1 MSFPVTE
8 LRWPKHLLPLQE
20 VDNLL
25 RCGIC
30 FDYFN
35 TAMIIPQCSHNF
47 CSLCIRKSLS
57 YKPQCPI
64 CCMVA
69 TGPDLK
75 NNRILDELVQ
85 NFISARQR
93 LFQAVLDSP
102 SISSPTL
109 LPKKAPLQGHILN
122 SPDGLFLKRKKQCAD
137 TFPVNEN
144 RHLISADKD
153 KIIKIKQ
160 EENPCSSEESY
171 EAGGKEV
178 ANTAP
183 TGSIRNSEMPSTS
196 ATKFVT
202 KVECPVCG
210 VPVQE
215 LHINNHLDS
224 CLTRD
229 EKKDSLRSSG
239 QKRKLLPKLVYSLLS
254 DRDLRKRLKEHG
266 LSTQG
271 TKQQLIKRHQ
281 EFVHMYNS
289 ECDSL
294 NPKSVAEIVKELE
307 NIEKTQ
313 AQLDASKPK
322 EDSMIFSKHQTE
334 NEIDEIHRDYRKKHK
349 AEFQL
354 LIDQMKKR
362 KKNASKEQIKEEKP
376 EHKEERPEQKEAT
389 TDSGEKLRVQ
399 EQSERASVSNQSPE
413 TEAAVWEENLS
424 LFAACQS
431 SASSN
436 SSSSDIIRDLEI
448 AGMCS
453 NSSDK
458 KRSVKMTKQKSQH
471 SRSSSPISKS
481 KRRRK

>member
-8 LRWPKHLLPLQE
+8 LRWPKHLLPLKE

-35 TAMIIPQCSHNF
+35 TAMIIPQCSHNY

-75 NNRILDELVQ
+75 NNRILDELVH
-85 NFISARQR
+85 NFVSARQR

-109 LPKKAPLQGHILN
+109 LPKKAPPQDHILN
-122 SPDGLFLKRKKQCAD
+122 SPDGFFLNQKKHCAD
-137 TFPVNEN
+137 TFQVNEK

-153 KIIKIKQ
+153 KNIKIKQ
-160 EENPCSSEESY
+160 EENPCSSELCS
-171 EAGGKEV
+171 EAGGKV

-183 TGSIRNSEMPSTS
+183 TGGIKNSEMPSTS

-266 LSTQG
+266 LSTHG

-322 EDSMIFSKHQTE
+322 EDNMVFTKHQTE

-349 AEFQL
+349 AEYQL

-362 KKNASKEQIKEEKP
+362 KKNTSKEQMKEERP
-376 EHKEERPEQKEAT
+376 EQKEERPEQKEAIT
-389 TDSGEKLRVQ
+389 ESGEKLRVQ
-399 EQSERASVSNQSPE
+399 EQSDQASVSNHSPE
-413 TEAAVWEENLS
+413 TEAAAWEENLS

-448 AGMCS
+448 DGMCS

-458 KRSVKMTKQKSQH
+458 EY
-471 SRSSSPISKS
+471 P
-481 KRRRK
+481 

>member
-8 LRWPKHLLPLQE
+8 LRWPKHLLPLKE
-20 VDNLL
+20 VDDLL

-35 TAMIIPQCSHNF
+35 TAMIIPQCSHNY

-75 NNRILDELVQ
+75 NNRILDELVH
-85 NFISARQR
+85 NFVSARQR

-109 LPKKAPLQGHILN
+109 LPKKASPQGHILN
-122 SPDGLFLKRKKQCAD
+122 SPDGFFLNQKKHCAD
-137 TFPVNEN
+137 TFQVNEK

-153 KIIKIKQ
+153 KNIKIKQ
-160 EENPCSSEESY
+160 EDNPCSSELYS
-171 EAGGKEV
+171 EAGGKV

-183 TGSIRNSEMPSTS
+183 TGGIRNSEMPSTS

-266 LSTQG
+266 LSTHG

-322 EDSMIFSKHQTE
+322 EDNMIFTKHQTE
-334 NEIDEIHRDYRKKHK
+334 NEIDEVHRDYRKKHK

-362 KKNASKEQIKEEKP
+362 KKNISKEQMKEEKP
-376 EHKEERPEQKEAT
+376 EQKEERPEQKEAT
-389 TDSGEKLRVQ
+389 TESGEKLRVQ
-399 EQSERASVSNQSPE
+399 EQSDQASVSNQSPE
-413 TEAAVWEENLS
+413 TEAAVWEENPS

-458 KRSVKMTKQKSQH
+458 EYS
-471 SRSSSPISKS
+471 
-481 KRRRK
+481 